1 MSIILIS
8 QAPLIARSSSGT
20 FKTDALIALVLVTVG
35 LFAMVAVVGLLGGA
49 DPSAAAVDAADGI
62 GMLILPP

>member
-1 MSIILIS
+1 MPTISIS
-8 QAPLIARSSSGT
+8 RAPLIARSSGGT
-20 FKTDALIALVLVTVG
+20 FATDALIVLVLVTVG

-49 DPSAAAVDAADGI
+49 DPSAVAVDAADGI

>member
-1 MSIILIS
+1 MPTISIS
-8 QAPLIARSSSGT
+8 QAPLIARSSGGT
-20 FKTDALIALVLVTVG
+20 FATDALIALVLVTVG

-49 DPSAAAVDAADGI
+49 DPSAVAVDAADGI

>member
-1 MSIILIS
+1 MKLR
-8 QAPLIARSSSGT
+8 Q
-20 FKTDALIALVLVTVG
+20 FLVLVTVG